1 MEYDKLCKFHNH
13 RCKHTT
19 HMQRD
24 LRNQYTLYSP
34 QQEAVVVV
42 EEEAVRKE
50 EEVGHKEV
58 EEVEVEYKG

>member
-1 MEYDKLCKFHNH
+1 LGHNFP
-13 RCKHTT
+13 
-19 HMQRD
+19 
-24 LRNQYTLYSP
+24 NQYTLYSP